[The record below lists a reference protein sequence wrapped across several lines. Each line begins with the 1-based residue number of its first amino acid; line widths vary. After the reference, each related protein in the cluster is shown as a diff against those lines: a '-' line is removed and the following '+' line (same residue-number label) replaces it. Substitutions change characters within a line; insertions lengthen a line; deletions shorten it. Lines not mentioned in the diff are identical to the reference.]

1 MNKELRTKNYKP
13 TPLTM
18 LKNIIKIALN
28 AGKKIME
35 IYNSAD
41 FGIEMKEDNS
51 PLTLADKASHKI
63 IIEGLIKE
71 FPGIPIL
78 SEEGK
83 NIPYDERKNWKKF
96 WLVDPLDGTKEFIK
110 KNGEFTI
117 NIALIENNKPKLG
130 VIYAPAYDDRENVIH
145 SKDKGRNKDEGHNE
159 DVESN
164 GLDKSIN
171 NQSSNHSIIQTDFTG
186 TLYFGEIGKGA
197 YKQYGNTEPQK
208 IKTIPKENNLIA
220 VKSRSHSSEA
230 EQKILN
236 DFGVTDS
243 ISVGSSLKFC
253 LVAEGKAQ
261 IYYRHGPT
269 NEWDVG
275 AGHAIAESAGATVEG
290 LNYNKEIILNSS
302 FLVKA

>member
-1 MNKELRTKNYKP
+1 MINQ
-13 TPLTM
+13 
-18 LKNIIKIALN
+18 IIKISLN

-51 PLTLADKASHKI
+51 PLTLADKASHNI
-63 IIEGLIKE
+63 IVEELMKE
-71 FPGIPIL
+71 FPEIPIL

-83 NIPYDERKNWKKF
+83 DISYAERKYWQKF

-110 KNGEFTI
+110 KNGEFTV
-117 NIALIENNKPKLG
+117 NIALIENNKPILG
-130 VIYAPAYDDRENVIH
+130 VIYAPAYGDRDKHQVSS
-145 SKDKGRNKDEGHNE
+145 SKTQKA
-159 DVESN
+159 SN
-164 GLDKSIN
+164 N
-171 NQSSNHSIIQTDFTG
+171 NSFSQSEFLG
-186 TLYFGEIGKGA
+186 TLYYGEIGKGA
-197 YKQYGNTEPQK
+197 FKQYGSTEPQQ
-208 IKTIPKENNLIA
+208 IKTIPKENNLTA
-220 VKSRSHSSEA
+220 VKSRSHSSED

-253 LVAEGKAQ
+253 MVAEGKAQ
-261 IYYRHGPT
+261 IYSRHGPT

-275 AGHAIAESAGATVEG
+275 AGHAIAESAGATIEG

-302 FLVKA
+302 FLIKA